1 MRPHDK
7 LKIKGNECVL
17 FPLESLY
24 VTRYHHKGDDYILDL
39 IDFQNGKQILK
50 APLYAPVSMKCVH
63 VGSLEENMPTVTWES
78 LNPVLFV
85 DGTIDYLTLSISHD
99 DKFYTYKVGDVI
111 PQGEVIGHTG
121 TAGQVTGDHTHL
133 IVGIGKYTGY
143 MRLPSGQ
150 YTLKNQYPPDNAMG
164 INNTIVVKPEDS
176 RYPNALKWKYFE
188 EEKPT
193 KKLDLM
199 PLSIVGALKW
209 SV

>member
-1 MRPHDK
+1 MK
-7 LKIKGNECVL
+7 AYETLKIKGKECVL

-39 IDFQNGKQILK
+39 IDYQNGKQILT

-63 VGSLEENMPTVTWES
+63 VGTFEENMPTVTWES
-78 LNPVLFV
+78 LDPVLFV

-99 DKFYTYKVGDVI
+99 DNFSDYTV
-111 PQGEVIGHTG
+111 GEVIFQGSIIGHTG
-121 TAGQVTGDHTHL
+121 TAGEVTGDHTHL
-133 IVGIGKYTGY
+133 IVGVGKYSGY
-143 MRLPSGQ
+143 MTLPSGQ

-164 INNTIVVKPEDS
+164 INDTIVVKPEDS
-176 RYPNALKWKYFE
+176 SYPNALNWKYF
-188 EEKPT
+188 T
-193 KKLDLM
+193 TSKLDII

>member
-1 MRPHDK
+1 MKPFET

-39 IDFQNGKQILK
+39 IDYQNDRQILK

-63 VGSLEENMPTVTWES
+63 VGTLETNTPTVTWES
-78 LNPVLFV
+78 LEPVLFV

-99 DKFYTYKVGDVI
+99 NDFSDYTVGEVI
-111 PQGEVIGHTG
+111 FQGSVIGHTG
-121 TAGQVTGDHTHL
+121 TAGEVTGDHTHL
-133 IVGIGKYTGY
+133 IVGIGRYQGY
-143 MRLPSGQ
+143 MTLPSGQ

-164 INNTIVVKPEDS
+164 INDTIVIKPEDS
-176 RYPNALKWKYFE
+176 SYPNALNWRYF
-188 EEKPT
+188 T
-193 KKLDLM
+193 ISKLDII